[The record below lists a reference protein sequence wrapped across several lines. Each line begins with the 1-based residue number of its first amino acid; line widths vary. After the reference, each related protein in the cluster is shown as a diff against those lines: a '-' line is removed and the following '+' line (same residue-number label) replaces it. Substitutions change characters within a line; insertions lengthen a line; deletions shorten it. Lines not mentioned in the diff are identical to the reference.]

1 MNLPIS
7 LQTALTQFL
16 LFLPK
21 LVTSLVV
28 FVVTLY
34 LAAIIS
40 RLARKAMVGRR
51 MPAHVIEPLGQ
62 LVRLAIV
69 TLGTITALQQ
79 VDFDVTA
86 FVAGL
91 GIMGFAVGFALQDI
105 AQNFV
110 SGILLLVQRPFS
122 VGDFIQVE
130 SFQGHVQ
137 EINLRAT
144 RLTTLDGEDVLIP
157 NRIVYANPITNYTL
171 TESRRVQIPV
181 GVAYDSDLDLV
192 AKVVIDTVSSLPL
205 VLADPPPQVSI
216 NNFGD
221 SSIDLTAF
229 VWVDARTVMPN
240 AVKHVVVT
248 ALKKAFDANGIDI
261 PFPIR
266 TLQLMDS
273 DKALLRE
280 FSSSTAAG

>member
-1 MNLPIS
+1 MNLPITF
-7 LQTALTQFL
+7 QTALTQFL

-21 LVTSLVV
+21 LMMSLVV

-34 LAAIIS
+34 LAAIIT

-51 MPAHVIEPLGQ
+51 MPPHVIGPLGQ
-62 LVRLAIV
+62 LVRLSII

>member
-1 MNLPIS
+1 MDLPIT

-21 LVTSLVV
+21 LVMSLVV

-34 LAAIIS
+34 LAAIIT

-62 LVRLAIV
+62 LVRLSIV

-110 SGILLLVQRPFS
+110 SGVLLLVQRPFA

-144 RLTTLDGEDVLIP
+144 RVTTLDGEDVLIP
-157 NRIVYANPITNYTL
+157 NRIVYANPITNFTL

-192 AKVVIDTVSSLPL
+192 EKVVIDTVTALPL
-205 VLADPPPQVSI
+205 VLADPRPQVSI
-216 NNFGD
+216 NSFDD
-221 SSIDLTAF
+221 SSINVTVL

-240 AVKHVVVT
+240 AVKHAVVT
-248 ALKKAFDANGIDI
+248 ALKKAFDTHGIEI

-266 TLQLMDS
+266 TLHLMDS
-273 DKALLRE
+273 EKAMLSELI
-280 FSSSTAAG
+280 SSTAAR

>member
-137 EINLRAT
+137 EISLRAT

-221 SSIDLTAF
+221 SSIDLTVF
-229 VWVDARTVMPN
+229 VWVDAHTVMPN

-248 ALKKAFDANGIDI
+248 AIKKAFDTNGIDI

-280 FSSSTAAG
+280 FKSSTTAG